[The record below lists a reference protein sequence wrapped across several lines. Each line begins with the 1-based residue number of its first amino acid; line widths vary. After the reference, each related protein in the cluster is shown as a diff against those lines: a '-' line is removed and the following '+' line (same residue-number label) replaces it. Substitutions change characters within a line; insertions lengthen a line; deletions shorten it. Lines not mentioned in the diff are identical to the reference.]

1 MDRIEKIQ
9 RLLITCIDDSVRNNV
24 ERELERYIDELEPW
38 QEQDV
43 KLLEELESRVAENQN
58 KTLWALI
65 TDDKWVIGI
74 NESPDAFTRVIENA
88 SEDEDISCTLVKLHI
103 DSESC
108 YLVNNIDDVDGYTFY
123 RRIKDLI
130 IE

>member
-9 RLLITCIDDSVRNNV
+9 GLLITCIDDSVRNNV

-43 KLLEELESRVAENQN
+43 KLLEKLESRVTENQS

-65 TDDKWVIGI
+65 TDDQWVIGI
-74 NESPDAFTRVIENA
+74 NESPDAFTQVIENA

-103 DSESC
+103 DYSSC

>member
-1 MDRIEKIQ
+1 MDRISRIQ

-24 ERELERYIDELEPW
+24 ERELECYSDDLK
-38 QEQDV
+38 QDV
-43 KLLEELESRVAENQN
+43 KILEKLESRVTENQS

-65 TDDKWVIGI
+65 TDDQWVIGI
-74 NESPDAFTRVIENA
+74 NESPDAFTRVIENT

-103 DSESC
+103 DYSSC